1 MTTPP
6 ARWSLKRRLAIRLL
20 IVLTMGV
27 LGPSVVMVG
36 AAMWAIDS
44 MDDRALQDQA
54 GDIVRN
60 LDVTVSPPALHLPA
74 RLANAYAT
82 SGDSYLYAVLDAAGT
97 ILAASSPAAETL
109 ARVADDMTPGVFFLV
124 TRPNGG
130 QPWYAYMTTAGPYFV
145 AVAQGSLHDDSLAD
159 SVMRDLVGFSFIT
172 ALPLLA
178 VTLLVTFWTLNR
190 AFRQME
196 RVAGEVRAITPGG
209 AEARLSSEGLPSE
222 IAPLVAAVNDALFRL
237 GRAYEVEKRFTTDA
251 AHELRTPVAVLT
263 ARIDTLPP
271 GPTRDS
277 LAADAARLSRLVSQ
291 MLDVARLDAAPLPM
305 NAHVDL
311 VAIVREAVA
320 ALAPLALRDRR
331 TMEMRAPDTPVMV
344 EGHEGALRL
353 AVTNLVEN
361 AMLHTPRGTPIDIE
375 VTPQPAIRV
384 LDRGPGVAET
394 ERASIFERFQRSPSA
409 TSSGT
414 GLGLAIVAEIAAR
427 HGAQAAVSGRPGG
440 GGIFEIRWPDAT

>member
-1 MTTPP
+1 
-6 ARWSLKRRLAIRLL
+6 
-20 IVLTMGV
+20 
-27 LGPSVVMVG
+27 
-36 AAMWAIDS
+36 
-44 MDDRALQDQA
+44 
-54 GDIVRN
+54 
-60 LDVTVSPPALHLPA
+60 
-74 RLANAYAT
+74 
-82 SGDSYLYAVLDAAGT
+82 
-97 ILAASSPAAETL
+97 
-109 ARVADDMTPGVFFLV
+109 
-124 TRPNGG
+124 
-130 QPWYAYMTTAGPYFV
+130 
-145 AVAQGSLHDDSLAD
+145 
-159 SVMRDLVGFSFIT
+159 MRDLVSFSLVT

-190 AFRQME
+190 AFRQIE

-209 AEARLSSEGLPSE
+209 AEAHLSSEGLPSE

-271 GPTRDS
+271 GATRDS
-277 LAADAARLSRLVSQ
+277 LSADAARLSRLVSQ

-305 NAHVDL
+305 NEHVDL

-331 TMEMRAPDTPVMV
+331 TMEMRAPDGPVIV

-361 AMLHTPRGTPIDIE
+361 AMLHTPHGTPIDVE

-384 LDRGPGVAET
+384 LDRGPGVAEA

-427 HGAQAAVSGRPGG
+427 HGAQAAVTERPGG
-440 GGIFEIRWPDAT
+440 GAAFEIRWPDAD